1 MVMAMM
7 LGAVLLGVA
16 AACAVVL
23 VSRGMTGSHLSRN
36 HVLFFSGAIF
46 ITLVVCVHLTPSFS
60 SVSDYVTSVS
70 TVAVFDRRSP
80 CLNLVNRIS
89 WAVTPNNSLINFNAT
104 KNLSSSFDYYERHWD
119 WPKTQKV
126 KACRIRKFSKPDAS
140 RFLNGSWVVIA
151 GDSQARLFTLS
162 LLNLIL
168 GPESQR
174 MDSARTALFK
184 RHSNYSIS
192 VNEIGMKLDFV
203 WAPYV
208 LNLTHLV
215 ADFKDKK
222 SYPGVMVMGAGLWHM
237 LHLNNASDYES
248 VLRTL
253 KGSVVSL
260 FPFSTELA
268 SKSPHLFWLGFP
280 VLINGM
286 LNSHDKRQQMSDAVW
301 HAYDRALSESRLL
314 RQTGGPLDLLDIPA
328 LTWNCGAHCTYDGMH
343 YDIAIYEAALQIMLN
358 FIIKSRQRH

>member
-1 MVMAMM
+1 MIMIM

-16 AACAVVL
+16 AACLVVL
-23 VSRGMTGSHLSRN
+23 VPMGMAGWRLSRN
-36 HVLFFSGAIF
+36 VLFFSGAIF
-46 ITLVVCVHLTPSFS
+46 ITMAVCVHLTPSFS

-70 TVAVFDRRSP
+70 SVAIIDRRSP
-80 CLNLVNRIS
+80 CLDLVSRIS
-89 WAVTPNNSLINFNAT
+89 WEVTPNASLINFNVT
-104 KNLSSSFDYYERHWD
+104 QNLSSSFDYYEKHWD

-126 KACRIRKFSKPDAS
+126 KACRIRKLSKHDAS
-140 RFLNGSWVVIA
+140 RRLNASWVVIA

-168 GPESQR
+168 GSDPQR
-174 MDSARTALFK
+174 MDSIRTALFK

-208 LNLTHLV
+208 SNLTHLMI
-215 ADFKDKK
+215 DFKAKK
-222 SYPGVMVMGAGLWHM
+222 SYPCVLVMGAGLWHM
-237 LHLNNASDYES
+237 LHVNNASDYES

-268 SKSPHLFWLGFP
+268 FKSPHLFWLGLP

-286 LNSHDKRQQMSDAVW
+286 LNTHDKRQQMSDAVW
-301 HAYDRALSESRLL
+301 HDYDRSLTGSRLL
-314 RQTGGPLDLLDIPA
+314 RQTGGPLDLLDIPS

-343 YDIAIYEAALQIMLN
+343 YDIAIYEAAVQLMLN
-358 FIIKSRQRH
+358 FIIISRQRH